1 MCDNQSTYP
10 RYKKPSLVVSLLPSQ
25 LKSFSLPV
33 LSTFA
38 ILSGLLTASC
48 TKKSGGNP
56 AMLMMMQAAPVR
68 AVPAVTMNV
77 PVNVT
82 AVGTVEAIH
91 SVDVKSQI
99 AGQILRV
106 DFQAGQTVQKGQ
118 LLFEIDPAP
127 TLAQI
132 AEIQADII
140 KDTALERQA
149 RANAAKDQATLT
161 QAQAATN
168 RAVALAKAGVI
179 SKEQEEQAVATSDAA
194 LAALNADKAAIES
207 AVASLNGD
215 RARLAAEQLQL
226 SYTKITAPISGR
238 TGAIN
243 LRPGNLVKDNDAVL
257 VTITQISPIYV
268 TFGVPEQLLPEVQ
281 RYNARQPLLVSATG
295 NGEPPV
301 TGKLV
306 FIDNTIDTNTG
317 TVKLKAQFDNP
328 DGKLWPGEFVNT
340 ELQLQVQQNRVVVP
354 SHTVE
359 NGPQGNYVWV
369 LNPATETVSIR
380 PVQIARTF
388 QHEGQEES
396 VVAAGLRP
404 GEIVISQ
411 GQMRL
416 APGARVRLL
425 EPPAQM
431 SGTGQPSSRGSS

>member
-1 MCDNQSTYP
+1 MCDNQGTYP
-10 RYKKPSLVVSLLPSQ
+10 RYKKSSLVVSLQPSQ
-25 LKSFSLPV
+25 LKSFALPV
-33 LSTFA
+33 LSTLA
-38 ILSGLLTASC
+38 VLSTLMGVSC
-48 TKKSGGNP
+48 TKKSSGNP

-68 AVPAVTMNV
+68 AVSAVAMNV
-77 PVNVT
+77 PLNVT

-140 KDTALERQA
+140 KDSALERQA

-179 SKEQEEQAVATSDAA
+179 SKEQEEQAIATSDAA

-281 RYNARQPLLVSATG
+281 KYNARQPLLVSAAG

-306 FIDNTIDTNTG
+306 FIDNSIDTNTG

-328 DGKLWPGEFVNT
+328 NGKLWPGEFVNT

-354 SHTVE
+354 SQTVE
-359 NGPQGNYVWV
+359 NGPQGSYVWV
-369 LNPATETVSIR
+369 LNPTTETVSIR

-388 QHEGQEES
+388 QHQGQEES

-416 APGARVRLL
+416 APGAKVRLL
-425 EPPAQM
+425 EPPIQM
-431 SGTGQPSSRGSS
+431 NGTGQPSSRGSS